1 MRVSSRTRS
10 QLTKFSRERKS
21 KKSSRKK
28 EKIRAKRITQAAP
41 KEEAKRELKISA
53 IGEGTVIDHIP
64 TDATFKVVEILD
76 LENHKE
82 IVSIA
87 TNLQSKRLGK
97 KGIVKVGGKSLT
109 QEEVNKIAIVAPDA
123 TVNIIKNYDVKEKI
137 KVKTPDVIDNVVKCS
152 NPVCV
157 TNSEQIATKF
167 YVVKKDPLKIKCH
180 YCERS
185 MGKDEIEIV

>member
-1 MRVSSRTRS
+1 MSKKT
-10 QLTKFSRERKS
+10 KS
-21 KKSSRKK
+21 KLKRKTRRTK
-28 EKIRAKRITQAAP
+28 EKIRAKKVTPNVP
-41 KEEAKRELKISA
+41 KEDIKKELKISA
-53 IGEGTVIDHIP
+53 IDEGTVIDHIP

-76 LENHKE
+76 LENHKG

-87 TNLQSKRLGK
+87 TNLQSKRIGK

-152 NPVCV
+152 NPVCI
-157 TNSEQIATKF
+157 TNNEQVATKF

-180 YCERS
+180 YCERF
-185 MGKDEIEIV
+185 MGKEDLEII